1 MKKISL
7 KVLTFVAVLTTAGL
21 VVADTSDSETT
32 LNQIAG
38 YRQWTRVNRKPVEV
52 AVTATPVDLRSQE
65 AGI

>member
-1 MKKISL
+1 MKKISM
-7 KVLTFVAVLTTAGL
+7 KVLALVAVMTTAGL

-52 AVTATPVDLRSQE
+52 AVAATPVDVRSQE
-65 AGI
+65 IGV